1 MQPDKAP
8 FQIDIDEILRSKAG
22 PKAKRIPRF
31 IVAWLKRRLHQDQVN
46 DFLRIIGDK
55 EGVPWLKGCLDFL
68 DTKLEVKGL
77 ENLPSDAD
85 GRRFTFV
92 SNHPLGG
99 QDGVALGYVLGTH
112 YDGRIKYLVNDLLMF
127 LPGLAP
133 LCIPINKTGKQS
145 RQFPAMVEAG
155 FSGDDHILMFP
166 AGLCS
171 RRRHGVIRDL
181 PWNKTF
187 ITKSIETHRD
197 VVPIY
202 FDGRNSDKFYRLANI
217 GKRLGLKFNI
227 AMLYLSDEMFKH
239 RGDTFHVYIGR
250 PIPWQTF
257 DASRRPSEWATWV
270 QQAVYDIPHTR

>member
-1 MQPDKAP
+1 MTPQPTL
-8 FQIDIDEILRSKAG
+8 QLDIDAVLRSKAG
-22 PKAKRIPRF
+22 SKARYIPGFVRN
-31 IVAWLKRRLHQDQVN
+31 WLKRIVHQDELN
-46 DFLRIIGDK
+46 TFLRRVGSMK
-55 EGVPWLKGCLDFL
+55 GVPWLREALVELDIKIEVHGL
-68 DTKLEVKGL
+68 D
-77 ENLPSDAD
+77 NLPACTD
-85 GRRFTFV
+85 GQRCTFV

-99 QDGVALGYVLGTH
+99 PDGIAIGRILGEH
-112 YDGRIKYLVNDLLMF
+112 YDGKIKYLVNDLLMN

-133 LCIPINKTGKQS
+133 LCVPINKTGKQS
-145 RQFPAMVEAG
+145 RDFPRMVEAA
-155 FSGDDHILMFP
+155 FQSPDHIIMFP

-171 RRRHGVIRDL
+171 RRQQGVIRDL

-202 FDGRNSDKFYRLANI
+202 FDGRNSDKFYRLANF

>member
-31 IVAWLKRRLHQDQVN
+31 IVAWLIRRLHQDQVN

-187 ITKSIETHRD
+187 ITKSVQHQRD

-202 FDGRNSDKFYRLANI
+202 FSGRNSNKFYTIANI
-217 GKRLGLKFNI
+217 CKMLGLKFNL
-227 AMLYLSDEMFKH
+227 AMLYLVDELFKNQH
-239 RGDTFHVYIGR
+239 KTFEVHIGR

-257 DASRRPSEWATWV
+257 DRSRTATQWAAYV
-270 QQAVYDIPHTR
+270 QDIVYQLKP

>member
-99 QDGVALGYVLGTH
+99 QDGVALRYVLGTH

-187 ITKSIETHRD
+187 ITKSVQHQRD

-202 FDGRNSDKFYRLANI
+202 FSGRNSNKFYTIANI
-217 GKRLGLKFNI
+217 CKMLGLKFNL
-227 AMLYLSDEMFKH
+227 AMLYLVDELFKNQH
-239 RGDTFHVYIGR
+239 KTFEVHIGR

-257 DASRRPSEWATWV
+257 DRSRTATQWAAYV
-270 QQAVYDIPHTR
+270 QDIVYQLKP